1 MTKWWRLCFFGGFW
15 VLGACGEVLLGSHG
29 VGSSGGQAG
38 TAEQLDGGVGGSAGT
53 GGGGS
58 AGTGGGS
65 AGAGIGGSAGTGAGM
80 GGSGMAAGAGGS
92 LGEAGSTNAGGTGAG
107 GTGEPERAPLYGGPT
122 PTSCRALDATC
133 GDAES
138 CCSTDWVPGGRFRL
152 GLDNPYGNPAI
163 VSDISGFWLD
173 RYEVSVL
180 RMQAFID
187 DYTAWRDA
195 DNPTPG
201 AGEHYRIAN
210 SGWQSEWDVELPSTR
225 EDLENMLACSIPL
238 LATMPAAREL
248 RPMPINCISW
258 HVAFAFCAWDGGR
271 LPTNAEWEFAATGG
285 DQQRPYPWG
294 SDPLPSLERAMVGCP
309 KTPDAGGCEFAAF
322 TPVGAHPL
330 GAGRWSQHDLL
341 GSVSEWVL
349 DVAGIYP
356 VACEDCAT
364 LVDPVDP
371 TRTDPSRW
379 WRGGSWI
386 SDVDGLTIA
395 DRAGAPPSTTTVFNG
410 MRCARN
416 PPPAPI
422 EAASP

>member
-1 MTKWWRLCFFGGFW
+1 MTKRWGLCVLGGSW
-15 VLGACGEVLLGSHG
+15 VLGACGEVLLGSYTLN
-29 VGSSGGQAG
+29 SLGGQAG
-38 TAEQLDGGVGGSAGT
+38 TGVQLDGGVGGSAGT
-53 GGGGS
+53 GV
-58 AGTGGGS
+58 GTGG
-65 AGAGIGGSAGTGAGM
+65 
-80 GGSGMAAGAGGS
+80 SGVASGAGGS
-92 LGEAGSTNAGGTGAG
+92 LGEAGSMNVGGTGASS
-107 GTGEPERAPLYGGPT
+107 TGEPPERAPLYGGPT

-133 GDAES
+133 GDADS

-152 GLDNPYGNPAI
+152 GLDNPDGNPAI
-163 VSDISGFWLD
+163 VADISGFWLD

-187 DYTAWRDA
+187 DYAAWRSA
-195 DNPTPG
+195 ENPTLG

-210 SGWQSEWDVELPSTR
+210 SGWQSEWDVELPATR
-225 EDLENMLACSIPL
+225 EALEDMLACNPF
-238 LATMPAAREL
+238 ATMPAAREL
-248 RPMPINCISW
+248 RAMPINCISW

-294 SDPLPSLERAMVGCP
+294 SEPPPSPERAMFACP
-309 KTPDAGGCEFAAF
+309 EAADAGPCGFAAF

-356 VACEDCAT
+356 VACSDCAT

-371 TRTDPSRW
+371 TRPGAPRW

-386 SDVDGLTIA
+386 SDGDGLTIA
-395 DRAGAPPSTTTVFNG
+395 DRAGALPSIAVQFTG

-416 PPPAPI
+416 PPSPAI
-422 EAASP
+422 AAESP